1 MENLTIQELKDKLSN
16 ISMSSKKEVKI
27 IYAASCFASAFIGY
41 CIGRL
46 GSMGF
51 GYMNVP
57 HHWIYGLI
65 LMSVRIFYKKFWGT
79 MIFFFGLGMV
89 ISDLT
94 DLLQFNIWSPDLHE
108 QHFWGID

>member
-1 MENLTIQELKDKLSN
+1 
-16 ISMSSKKEVKI
+16 
-27 IYAASCFASAFIGY
+27 
-41 CIGRL
+41 
-46 GSMGF
+46 
-51 GYMNVP
+51 
-57 HHWIYGLI
+57 
-65 LMSVRIFYKKFWGT
+65 MSVRIFYKKFWGT